1 MDWIPWLTQLHYLS
15 DLLTMT
21 DPQNQEAYQKLLQ
34 KSLEEIE
41 DYLAK
46 TEESA
51 EAVSPDKSLGR
62 LSRMEAMQDQQ
73 LILEARRR
81 KKIQKVAVLSA
92 LQRIENGQF
101 GICIFCG
108 KPIAS
113 QRLEV
118 APESSACVSCSWFL
132 AMSIRFLYYLVGIEP
147 GSDCSQVLVTSNT
160 INQISHSKRS
170 IGQSVNQ

>member
-1 MDWIPWLTQLHYLS
+1 
-15 DLLTMT
+15 MT
-21 DPQNQEAYQKLLQ
+21 DPKNQDFYRKILNKL
-34 KSLEEIE
+34 LEEIE
-41 DYLAK
+41 AYLSK

-81 KKIQKVAVLSA
+81 KKMQKVAVLSA

-101 GICIFCG
+101 GTCIFCG

-113 QRLEV
+113 DRLEV
-118 APESSACVSCSWFL
+118 APESTTCISCS
-132 AMSIRFLYYLVGIEP
+132 
-147 GSDCSQVLVTSNT
+147 
-160 INQISHSKRS
+160 
-170 IGQSVNQ
+170 

>member
-1 MDWIPWLTQLHYLS
+1 
-15 DLLTMT
+15 MT
-21 DPQNQEAYQKLLQ
+21 DSKNQDSYRKKLQ
-34 KSLEEIE
+34 KSLEDIQE
-41 DYLAK
+41 YLGK

-81 KKIQKVAVLSA
+81 KKMQKVAVLSA

-101 GICIFCG
+101 GTCVFCG

-113 QRLEV
+113 ERLEV
-118 APESSACVSCSWFL
+118 APESSTCVSCS
-132 AMSIRFLYYLVGIEP
+132 
-147 GSDCSQVLVTSNT
+147 
-160 INQISHSKRS
+160 
-170 IGQSVNQ
+170 

>member
-1 MDWIPWLTQLHYLS
+1 
-15 DLLTMT
+15 MT
-21 DPQNQEAYQKLLQ
+21 ELEGFKKYRKQ
-34 KSLEEIE
+34 LEESLVEIE
-41 DYLAK
+41 QYLEK

-81 KKIQKVAVLSA
+81 KKMQKVAVLSA

-108 KPIAS
+108 KPIAFE
-113 QRLEV
+113 RLEV
-118 APESSACVSCSWFL
+118 APESSTCVSCS
-132 AMSIRFLYYLVGIEP
+132 
-147 GSDCSQVLVTSNT
+147 
-160 INQISHSKRS
+160 
-170 IGQSVNQ
+170 

>member
-1 MDWIPWLTQLHYLS
+1 
-15 DLLTMT
+15 MT
-21 DPQNQEAYQKLLQ
+21 DSKNQDSYRKKLQ
-34 KSLEEIE
+34 KSLEDIQE
-41 DYLAK
+41 YLGK

-81 KKIQKVAVLSA
+81 KKMQKVAVLSA

-101 GICIFCG
+101 GTGVFCG

-113 QRLEV
+113 ERLEV
-118 APESSACVSCSWFL
+118 APESSTCVSCSWNLAVGVCFL
-132 AMSIRFLYYLVGIEP
+132 NDFISVKPRSKNPE
-147 GSDCSQVLVTSNT
+147 VLIAPNA
-160 INQISHSKRS
+160 IN
-170 IGQSVNQ
+170 

>member
-1 MDWIPWLTQLHYLS
+1 MQFSYVYNLINFCDEFKPSSNVVVTFSTRLVLNSLVDPWTIS
-15 DLLTMT
+15 PCIGFMT
-21 DPQNQEAYQKLLQ
+21 DPKNQEAYRKILLE
-34 KSLEEIE
+34 SLEEIE
-41 DYLAK
+41 DYLTK

-81 KKIQKVAVLSA
+81 KKMQKVAVLSA

-108 KPIAS
+108 KPIAPE
-113 QRLEV
+113 RLDV
-118 APESSACVSCSWFL
+118 APESSTCVSCS
-132 AMSIRFLYYLVGIEP
+132 
-147 GSDCSQVLVTSNT
+147 
-160 INQISHSKRS
+160 
-170 IGQSVNQ
+170 